1 MWRGP
6 DQDQRIAHT
15 SYHAL
20 SQRERAVHEARGQLL
35 RLMAA
40 LLRQTAGRGGAGER
54 TPPAGQYIEPYPRR
68 WRAVCQYIE
77 PYPRRWRAVW
87 GLLGLV
93 LACMRFMFLHVF
105 GCEFVCWDMC
115 LFVWM

>member
-68 WRAVCQYIE
+68 WRAV
-77 PYPRRWRAVW
+77 W
-87 GLLGLV
+87 GLMGLV
-93 LACMRFMFLHVF
+93 LACMR
-105 GCEFVCWDMC
+105 
-115 LFVWM
+115 LFVPTCVWW